1 MAADGTRDTDADVIT
16 SGREP
21 RRRPGRPGRLV
32 WLLVVA
38 ETVVL
43 AVSVG
48 FALHERTESAGLPRG
63 RPPAAS
69 AASSPMPE
77 LTSVAL
83 RLPAAGGVSG
93 TVVIT
98 VAALPGAG
106 LAQFTVSAVITGAT
120 PDTFYDLIG
129 DDCSTVGPLGDH
141 VWATGFTSAAG
152 SGDLTGYSWTGAV
165 TDYYWLAL
173 DPSPVGRPP
182 GLHGQFADG
191 QAAPFPAGQAPCAPS
206 P

>member
-69 AASSPMPE
+69 AVSSPMPE
-77 LTSVAL
+77 
-83 RLPAAGGVSG
+83 
-93 TVVIT
+93 
-98 VAALPGAG
+98 
-106 LAQFTVSAVITGAT
+106 
-120 PDTFYDLIG
+120 
-129 DDCSTVGPLGDH
+129 
-141 VWATGFTSAAG
+141 
-152 SGDLTGYSWTGAV
+152 LTGYSWTGAV

-182 GLHGQFADG
+182 GLHGQFAEG
-191 QAAPFPAGQAPCAPS
+191 RAAPFPAGQPPCPPS